1 MKKSVLLIIALFLVF
16 NLSSCLFEEH
26 EVENFVIQE
35 PSVKSIIFNAE
46 SSGFINTKNFFITD
60 EEYVYIAK
68 EYNGRMVY
76 KKLLVNR
83 NFKFIGLNNNKLF
96 VENMDGLQKIVFDD
110 IFSNSPNIEEDVLV
124 SYYLNGFDELI
135 IGQNTDVILD
145 INVDKSVLD
154 NLDPSVVI
162 GFIKDAKKVDTTD
175 SSIVYKTNYY
185 VYSNDNQLVL
195 RTVINNDQT
204 VDITDTYI
212 DITDVI
218 KKVIFVDEYAYLIS
232 ENKIY
237 TYSLKTGLISSLEFN
252 TILSTKQLGNYICVA
267 TSNSQL
273 EIYDTSLN
281 RNTSI
286 DLGDNKLLGYNWYS
300 DGFDSGVVYVY
311 QVENKIKINFTEIE

>member
-26 EVENFVIQE
+26 AVENFVIQD
-35 PSVKSIIFNAE
+35 PSVKSIIFNVE
-46 SSGFINTKNFFITD
+46 SGGFTNTKNFFITD

-68 EYNGRMVY
+68 EYNERMVY
-76 KKLLVNR
+76 KKLFENR
-83 NFKFIGLNNNKLF
+83 NFEFVGLNNNKLI
-96 VENMDGLQKIVFDD
+96 VENTDGLQRIAFDD

-124 SYYLNGFDELI
+124 SYYLNGFNELI
-135 IGQNTDVILD
+135 IGQNTDVILNNN
-145 INVDKSVLD
+145 IDKVVLD
-154 NLDPSVVI
+154 DLDPSVVI

-195 RTVINNDQT
+195 RTVINNNQI

-212 DITDVI
+212 DITEDI

-232 ENKIY
+232 NNKLY

-252 TILSTKQLGNYICVA
+252 TILSTKQLGNYICVV
-267 TSNSQL
+267 TCDSQL

-281 RNTSI
+281 RNTYI
-286 DLGDNKLLGYNWYS
+286 NVGDNKLLGYNWYD
-300 DGFDSGVVYVY
+300 DGFDSGIVYVY
-311 QVENKIKINFTEIE
+311 QVENKIKIDFTEIE

>member
-26 EVENFVIQE
+26 EVENFVIQD
-35 PSVKSIIFNAE
+35 PSVKSIIFSVE
-46 SSGFINTKNFFITD
+46 SSGFTNTKNFFITD

-68 EYNGRMVY
+68 EYNERIVY
-76 KKLLVNR
+76 KKLLENR

-96 VENMDGLQKIVFDD
+96 VENMDGLQKIVFND
-110 IFSNSPNIEEDVLV
+110 IFSKSPTIEEDVLV
-124 SYYLNGFDELI
+124 SYYLNGFNELI

-154 NLDPSVVI
+154 DLDPSVVI
-162 GFIKDAKKVDTTD
+162 GFIKDAKKVDTID

-185 VYSNDNQLVL
+185 VYFNNNQFVL
-195 RTVINNDQT
+195 RTVINNDQI

-252 TILSTKQLGNYICVA
+252 NILSAKQLDNYICVA

-311 QVENKIKINFTEIE
+311 QVENKIKINFTKIE

>member
-35 PSVKSIIFNAE
+35 PSVKSIIFSVE
-46 SSGFINTKNFFITD
+46 SSGFTNTKNFFITD

-68 EYNGRMVY
+68 EYNERIVY
-76 KKLLVNR
+76 KKLLENR
-83 NFKFIGLNNNKLF
+83 NFNFIGLNNNKLF
-96 VENMDGLQKIVFDD
+96 VENMDGLQKIVFND
-110 IFSNSPNIEEDVLV
+110 IFSKSPTIEEDVLV
-124 SYYLNGFDELI
+124 SYYLNGFNELI

-154 NLDPSVVI
+154 DLDPSVVI
-162 GFIKDAKKVDTTD
+162 GFIKDAKKVDTID

-185 VYSNDNQLVL
+185 VYFNNNQFVL
-195 RTVINNDQT
+195 RTVINNDQI

-311 QVENKIKINFTEIE
+311 QVENKIKIDFTEIE

>member
-35 PSVKSIIFNAE
+35 PSVKSIIFSVE
-46 SSGFINTKNFFITD
+46 SSGFTNTKNFFITD

-68 EYNGRMVY
+68 EYNERIVY
-76 KKLLVNR
+76 KKLLENR

-96 VENMDGLQKIVFDD
+96 VENMDGLQKIVFND
-110 IFSNSPNIEEDVLV
+110 IFSKSPTIEEDVLV
-124 SYYLNGFDELI
+124 SYYLNGFNELI

-154 NLDPSVVI
+154 DLDPSVVI
-162 GFIKDAKKVDTTD
+162 GFIKDAKKVDTID

-185 VYSNDNQLVL
+185 VYFNNNQFVL
-195 RTVINNDQT
+195 RTVINNDQI

>member
-26 EVENFVIQE
+26 EVENFVIQD
-35 PSVKSIIFNAE
+35 PSVKSIIFSVE
-46 SSGFINTKNFFITD
+46 SSGFTNTKNFFITD

-68 EYNGRMVY
+68 EYNERIVY
-76 KKLLVNR
+76 KKLLENR

-96 VENMDGLQKIVFDD
+96 VENMDGLQKIVFND
-110 IFSNSPNIEEDVLV
+110 IFSKSPTIEEDVLV
-124 SYYLNGFDELI
+124 SYYLNGFNELI

-154 NLDPSVVI
+154 DLDPSVVI
-162 GFIKDAKKVDTTD
+162 GFIKDAKKVDTID

-185 VYSNDNQLVL
+185 VYFNNNQFVL
-195 RTVINNDQT
+195 RIVINNDQI

-311 QVENKIKINFTEIE
+311 QVENKIKINFTKIE

>member
-35 PSVKSIIFNAE
+35 PSVKSIIFSVE
-46 SSGFINTKNFFITD
+46 SSEFTNTKNFFITD

-68 EYNGRMVY
+68 EYNGRIVY
-76 KKLLVNR
+76 KKLLENR

-96 VENMDGLQKIVFDD
+96 VENMDGLQKIVFND
-110 IFSNSPNIEEDVLV
+110 IFSKSPTIEEDVLV
-124 SYYLNGFDELI
+124 SYYLNGFNELI

-154 NLDPSVVI
+154 DLDPSVVI
-162 GFIKDAKKVDTTD
+162 GFIKDAKKVDTID

-185 VYSNDNQLVL
+185 VYFNDNQFVL
-195 RTVINNDQT
+195 RTVINNDQI